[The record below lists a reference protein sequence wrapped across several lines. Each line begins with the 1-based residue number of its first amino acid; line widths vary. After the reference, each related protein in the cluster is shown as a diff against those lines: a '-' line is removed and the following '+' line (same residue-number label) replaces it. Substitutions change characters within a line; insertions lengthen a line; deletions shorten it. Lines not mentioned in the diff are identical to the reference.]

1 MCTIQLARCLFVV
14 VYMCFSNI
22 IPRKHFYFYESL
34 MFICMI
40 YAAIYRFK
48 RALFLY
54 TLVDIKYDSAFFC
67 VCKRGCSIYYYVLL
81 CVTAASS
88 AVCNTPLKRNIAKLS
103 TLWARLGR
111 PSGRRSATATGTASL
126 FQCVVLWDLCAWM
139 CCMKPHPFHKAHM
152 RPAIRSWRWWVEYFK
167 CEIPTST

>member
-1 MCTIQLARCLFVV
+1 
-14 VYMCFSNI
+14 
-22 IPRKHFYFYESL
+22 
-34 MFICMI
+34 MI

-67 VCKRGCSIYYYVLL
+67 VCKRAVLYYYGLL

-103 TLWARLGR
+103 TL
-111 PSGRRSATATGTASL
+111 
-126 FQCVVLWDLCAWM
+126 
-139 CCMKPHPFHKAHM
+139 
-152 RPAIRSWRWWVEYFK
+152 
-167 CEIPTST
+167 